1 MSFFKKNPNIL
12 IIFFTL
18 ILLFSFSLST
28 KKVMILEGQ
37 QLDSQIKLASQSNY
51 KLFVI
56 FYVNNCEYCK
66 MALKTLKTQVI
77 KNFED
82 EDEISFG
89 SINLDEQK
97 NIWFGIRFNVTR
109 IPYVI
114 LIENKKMY
122 LYHKNFEAKEVIKFI
137 NEEKNIEDA
146 LDIPDEITFFTK
158 FKAAMRELG
167 GNIEKILEKFGVSK
181 TYGLQIAYFLI
192 IMGFISFIYL
202 ENKLLDLC
210 RRRLFN
216 KEDTNLK
223 NTQKEKEIHIQKKN
237 ENEVK
242 EKDD

>member
-1 MSFFKKNPNIL
+1 
-12 IIFFTL
+12 
-18 ILLFSFSLST
+18 
-28 KKVMILEGQ
+28 
-37 QLDSQIKLASQSNY
+37 
-51 KLFVI
+51 
-56 FYVNNCEYCK
+56 
-66 MALKTLKTQVI
+66 MALKILKTQVI

-97 NIWFGIRFNVTR
+97 NVWFGLRFNVTK
-109 IPYVI
+109 IPYII

-122 LYHKNFEAKEVIKFI
+122 LYQKNFESKEVIKFI

>member
-1 MSFFKKNPNIL
+1 MSFFKKNPNL
-12 IIFFTL
+12 INFFTL

-82 EDEISFG
+82 EDEVSFG

-114 LIENKKMY
+114 LIEKEKMY
-122 LYHKNFEAKEVIKFI
+122 YYQNAFEENLVMKFI

-146 LDIPDEITFFTK
+146 FDIPDEITFFMK
-158 FKAAMRELG
+158 FKAAMNELAG
-167 GNIEKILEKFGVSK
+167 KLEKILEKFGVNK
-181 TYGLQIAYFLI
+181 TYGIKVAYFLI
-192 IMGFISFIYL
+192 ITGFISFIYL
-202 ENKLLDLC
+202 ENKLLDSC
-210 RRRLFN
+210 RKHLYKKDMN
-216 KEDTNLK
+216 SK
-223 NTQKEKEIHIQKKN
+223 NIKKEKETHIKKEN
-237 ENEVK
+237 HNEVK

>member
-146 LDIPDEITFFTK
+146 FDIPGEITFFMK
-158 FKAAMRELG
+158 FKAAMNELAG
-167 GNIEKILEKFGVSK
+167 KLEKILEKFGVNK
-181 TYGLQIAYFLI
+181 TYGMKIAYFLI
-192 IMGFISFIYL
+192 ITGFISFIYL
-202 ENKLLDLC
+202 ENKLLDSC
-210 RRRLFN
+210 RKHIYKKDMN
-216 KEDTNLK
+216 SENLK
-223 NTQKEKEIHIQKKN
+223 KEKESHTKK
-237 ENEVK
+237 ENNNKVK

>member
-1 MSFFKKNPNIL
+1 MSLFKINPNLFIL
-12 IIFFTL
+12 FIL

-28 KKVMILEGQ
+28 KKIMILEGD
-37 QLDSQIKLASQSNY
+37 QLDSQIKLASETNY
-51 KLFVI
+51 KLFVL
-56 FYVNNCEYCK
+56 FYVNNCEYCN
-66 MALKTLKTQVI
+66 MALKILKTQVI

-97 NIWFGIRFNVTR
+97 NVWFGLRFNVTK
-109 IPYVI
+109 IPYII

-122 LYHKNFEAKEVIKFI
+122 LYQKNFESKEVIKFI